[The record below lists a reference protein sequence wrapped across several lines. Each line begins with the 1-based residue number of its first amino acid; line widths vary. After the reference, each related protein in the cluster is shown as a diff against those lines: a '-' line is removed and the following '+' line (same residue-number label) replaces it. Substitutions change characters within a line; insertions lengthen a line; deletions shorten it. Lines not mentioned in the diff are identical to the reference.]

1 MIDRGELPAVRV
13 GSRRVRVRQSDL
25 DQFLKPSSA
34 PSRTGSPAPQVDEG
48 AVIAWAMFCASMAE
62 ATAALEQT
70 DQRDLVRV
78 LDSLAR
84 ATRELANALRT

>member
-1 MIDRGELPAVRV
+1 
-13 GSRRVRVRQSDL
+13 
-25 DQFLKPSSA
+25 
-34 PSRTGSPAPQVDEG
+34 
-48 AVIAWAMFCASMAE
+48 MFGASMAE